1 MYEQHRLDQIK
12 ELEKQ
17 KGELMLKI
25 AALDEGME
33 ANREVVGNLR
43 QQLEYALVE
52 KAQQEQRYE
61 VLKEQ
66 NELLRSQYIG
76 LEKQLGGYK
85 KKEKQKQEL
94 LEE

>member
-1 MYEQHRLDQIK
+1 MVKIQEMYEHHRLDQIK

-17 KGELMLKI
+17 KEDLQLKV

-33 ANREVVGNLR
+33 ANREVIGSLR
-43 QQLEYALVE
+43 QQLEYAQIE
-52 KAQQEQRYE
+52 KAQQDQRYE

-85 KKEKQKQEL
+85 RREK
-94 LEE
+94 